1 MIKLDRKEI
10 ERDGLD
16 VTIKGPQR
24 RLSFF
29 KGLFGFL
36 GKQTAVTY
44 GEIDASDITE
54 GLLPPEAL
62 DWLWNNCFN
71 SWDVIEITWYN
82 DADEYHLRWIVRF
95 DSPKNAKAF
104 EDFCMEIAK

>member
-16 VTIKGPQR
+16 VTVKGPQR
-24 RLSFF
+24 RSFF

-36 GKQTAVTY
+36 GKPAVTY

-54 GLLPPEAL
+54 GLLPPEAI

-71 SWDVIEITWYN
+71 SWDVIEITWRR
-82 DADEYHLRWIVRF
+82 DAAEYHLRWIVRF

-104 EDFCMEIAK
+104 EEFCMEIAK